1 MADGKKKVLVVED
14 EEMLAT
20 TLKDMLSEEGYEVE
34 VAHDGEHALSLA
46 KDWEPQ
52 LILLDIIL
60 PKMDG
65 LTMLEELQKREEES
79 GEKVEVIILTNLSDR
94 SSVMRAIKNN
104 AYDYLV
110 KTDWDLPE
118 VINKVKEKLETP

>member
-1 MADGKKKVLVVED
+1 MADEAKRVLIVED

-20 TLKDMLSEEGYEVE
+20 TLKDMLSDEGYSVD
-34 VAHDGEHALSLA
+34 VASDGETALEKA
-46 KDWEPQ
+46 REMKPH

-65 LTMLEELQKREEES
+65 LSMFERLQEDETDGES
-79 GEKVEVIILTNLSDR
+79 QTEVIILTNLSDR
-94 SSVMRAIKNN
+94 STVMRAIENN

-110 KTDWDLPE
+110 KTDWDLNE
-118 VINKVKEKLETP
+118 VITKVKEKLETP